1 MKDINNS
8 KMIEQL
14 EKLFSKLNKDLFED
28 KLPLPIITI
37 QSRGKR
43 KGVLGWF
50 TTYKAWENGIGGRYE
65 INIVAE
71 HLDRPYLEIA
81 GTMLHEM
88 CHLYNEINKIQDCSR
103 GGTYHN
109 QKFKD
114 TAEKHMLIVEH
125 SSKYGFAHTKPNKDF
140 EKLFSKYYQYD
151 FCFRKTKE
159 KLSGGNSTK
168 TKSYKH
174 FCECC
179 GNIARTTK
187 VIKLICGE
195 CNKPMIIE
203 E

>member
-14 EKLFSKLNKDLFED
+14 ERLFNRLNKDLFNNE
-28 KLPLPIITI
+28 LPLPIITI

-43 KGVLGWF
+43 QGVLGWF
-50 TTYKAWENGIGGRYE
+50 TTRKIWENGNGGRYE

-71 HLDRPYLEIA
+71 SLNRPYIEIA
-81 GTMLHEM
+81 ETMLHEM
-88 CHLYNEINKIQDCSR
+88 CHLYNKEHDIQDCSR

-109 QKFKD
+109 NNFKK
-114 TAEKHMLIVEH
+114 TAEEHMLIVEK
-125 SSKYGFAHTKPNKDF
+125 SAKYGHAHTKPSEDF
-140 EKLFSKYYQYD
+140 EKLFSKYYQYE
-151 FCFRKTKE
+151 FSFRLTQEKE
-159 KLSGGNSTK
+159 NK
-168 TKSYKH
+168 TKSKQSYRH
-174 FCECC
+174 ICEHC

-195 CNKPMIIE
+195 CNKPMMIE